1 VNSTGIFLAE
11 TSERL
16 GESAWIRW
24 YLCFFCEDRNDKAE
38 VAVTQ
43 QSGIDDNILKCW
55 QMLLATASFLS
66 ASF

>member
-1 VNSTGIFLAE
+1 VNDLVNWPGQGGI
-11 TSERL
+11 
-16 GESAWIRW
+16 SA
-24 YLCFFCEDRNDKAE
+24 FFCEDRNDKAE